1 MAADPFG
8 LAAAAAP
15 FNQLAAALQLQLQA
29 HAIQQQQEHQQLHQ
43 LALQQQAMLDGAA
56 AIQVAQMQQQQQQQ
70 AQLLAQLQLQQQ
82 VDAQQLQQQVDMQQ
96 LQQHVDVQ
104 QQQQQQQ
111 PVLPPAPQQFVEP
124 TPQEEQLPPTPTP
137 AALAEKAA
145 AVAAAM
151 KPGDKLPL
159 PRLKQHQNRPR
170 PRASKE
176 EYIGVACHICSA
188 PADGMHYSAI
198 SCRSCNAFFRRAV
211 SYEHQYACRFGGN
224 CEITV
229 QLRCA
234 CRACRYRKCVEAG
247 MRDKAVQPPRDPT
260 GSQKEKRKAAADAK
274 AEAEAEAAAA
284 ADAKAEAEAEAAA
297 AAGAAKI
304 PAAFSYPPGK
314 TEREIIREQQIRDG
328 AGTSS
333 GIAAGPM
340 RFSDEEMEGLDDL
353 LADDHMS
360 STVSDPQPLAQMK
373 PKRRSRGGPTSSSS
387 TSRGGR
393 KTVVRKRTAPQLPPL
408 EEDAAA
414 PMEDPSV
421 KMEIDDPIIDNAT
434 PPLDDNARILGVIEK
449 VGKKILHGMSR
460 DKYVDRPW
468 EVETEEHGYERFKKL
483 IVCYREHTR
492 MMQLGMTGIDAFL
505 GQSETGIELREMVP
519 ADVNQLSTTELNG
532 LLYWIEKLEPF
543 SSLPP
548 EDRRALF
555 KRYSVRK
562 LSLDHFY
569 TASRWT
575 EACKEG
581 NFVMLNN
588 TYVPPH
594 KTGFELET
602 DDDRQIK
609 AKAEILLP
617 TFEQMW
623 RCVIWP
629 FAKMKITDAEM
640 VFLHTLLLWSPLNN
654 MHVTKETK
662 DRMAQL
668 REEAIKMMFDH
679 YTAIDQD
686 EAPVRFGEIVH
697 LLAEIEVICDRHC
710 QDFQVAKLFEFCD
723 MSQFWYEKWCYSA
736 PIRPDYS
743 KLLCMDLTEMMQI
756 LDTTGEQPGPLLRD
770 EVNTMQV
777 PAAACHSPLYNE
789 QGETME
795 QMYDREL
802 AERMAAK
809 EARKREEEAMALK
822 AEEDGDE
829 YVVPEKRANIG
840 RTPSA
845 PSTTPSTPR
854 QRSPRGH

>member
-1 MAADPFG
+1 
-8 LAAAAAP
+8 
-15 FNQLAAALQLQLQA
+15 
-29 HAIQQQQEHQQLHQ
+29 
-43 LALQQQAMLDGAA
+43 MLPDF
-56 AIQVAQMQQQQQQQ
+56 Q
-70 AQLLAQLQLQQQ
+70 
-82 VDAQQLQQQVDMQQ
+82 
-96 LQQHVDVQ
+96 
-104 QQQQQQQ
+104 
-111 PVLPPAPQQFVEP
+111 
-124 TPQEEQLPPTPTP
+124 
-137 AALAEKAA
+137 
-145 AVAAAM
+145 
-151 KPGDKLPL
+151 
-159 PRLKQHQNRPR
+159 
-170 PRASKE
+170 E

-229 QLRCA
+229 QVDEHGRVVEASLRCA

-247 MRDKAVQPPRDPT
+247 MRDK
-260 GSQKEKRKAAADAK
+260 
-274 AEAEAEAAAA
+274 
-284 ADAKAEAEAEAAA
+284 
-297 AAGAAKI
+297 
-304 PAAFSYPPGK
+304 
-314 TEREIIREQQIRDG
+314 G

-770 EVNTMQV
+770 EVRLSFVVVNTMQV